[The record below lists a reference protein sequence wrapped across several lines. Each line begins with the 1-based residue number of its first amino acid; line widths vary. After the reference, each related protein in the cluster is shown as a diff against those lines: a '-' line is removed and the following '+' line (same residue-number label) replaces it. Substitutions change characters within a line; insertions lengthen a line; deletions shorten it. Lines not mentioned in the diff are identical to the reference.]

1 LVHLLRNVTRNYF
14 SHQPSR
20 FGNGDRWR
28 REPIAEGGLNPM
40 PVSVLDRAGPY
51 ILVGF
56 SGPWLKSNMIS
67 SEP

>member
-1 LVHLLRNVTRNYF
+1 
-14 SHQPSR
+14 
-20 FGNGDRWR
+20 
-28 REPIAEGGLNPM
+28 M